1 MARGY
6 YTSKIS
12 ENLEETPEG
21 YLIARNVPIART
33 GPQDYKV
40 SDLPQDTAR
49 ELGLDTSN
57 PGASIT
63 VYRSPEEVFHP
74 DTLKSFEGKPLTK
87 NHPQEF
93 VDPHSYR
100 DVAMGHVQNVRR
112 GSQQLEGDDEGAGE
126 WPVIADII
134 VTAEPLLSLVKN
146 GSMRELSCGYD
157 FGIKRNE
164 DNPRLI
170 DQCSI
175 VGNHVAVVPHG
186 RAGSSV
192 RIIDAMP
199 EFIEPTQVSVLPAL
213 VASAPTYPPVAISF
227 PTNKETHV
235 SVKQKMLRMLLG
247 KQLIEMARANDAD
260 PEKIM
265 DAAEELAKPD
275 EPEEKGDK
283 AKDADP
289 DKGDLIGT
297 TPNKVNDKG
306 KAKDE
311 GPNTFKSADDAAATD
326 RRKKLHDA
334 LDEMMNKRDEKH
346 AADKK
351 GKDSDIAELKD
362 LLDQFL
368 SEEQKEPE
376 HAADKDEP
384 ADPSELDSLLGG
396 EDAEKEECPE
406 CGEMDCACDEESEP
420 GEETGASGEENL
432 EDADPAINA
441 APDHDHGPGD
451 KGKDKSKAKD
461 AAAVVAPVGSRARA
475 NDAVSA
481 ALRQLRPSI
490 AKCNDKAVH
499 AAFNSVLGAVT
510 RASKP
515 STGSYGAFAGAARA
529 RDNAPRN
536 PDRSRAN
543 DSAAQQDQ
551 INKLKAYYADASK
564 GGK

>member
-63 VYRSPEEVFHP
+63 IYRPPEEVFHP

-87 NHPQEF
+87 THPQEF
-93 VDPHSYR
+93 VDPHTYR
-100 DVAMGHVQNVRR
+100 EVAMGHVQNVRK

-170 DQCSI
+170 DQCAI

-199 EFIEPTQVSVLPAL
+199 EFIEPTQVSEPPAL
-213 VASAPTYPPVAISF
+213 VASAPTYPPVAINF

-235 SVKQKMLRMLLG
+235 SVKHKMLRLLMG
-247 KQLIEMARANDAD
+247 KQLIEMARATDAD
-260 PEKIM
+260 PEKIL
-265 DAAEELAKPD
+265 DAAEELTKPD
-275 EPEEKGDK
+275 EPVEDKGKDK
-283 AKDADP
+283 AKDTDP

-297 TPNKVNDKG
+297 TPNAVNDKG
-306 KAKDE
+306 KAKDA
-311 GPNTFKSADDAAATD
+311 GPNTFESGATD
-326 RRKKLHDA
+326 RRKGLHDA
-334 LDEMMNKRDEKH
+334 LDEMLNKRDEKQ

-396 EDAEKEECPE
+396 EDAEEECSE
-406 CGEMDCACDEESEP
+406 CGEKDCVCDSETEP
-420 GEETGASGEENL
+420 GEETGASGEENI

-441 APDHDHGPGD
+441 PPEHDHGPGD
-451 KGKDKSKAKD
+451 KKGKDKDKGKAKD
-461 AAAVVAPVGSRARA
+461 AAVLAPVGSRARA
-475 NDAVSA
+475 NDAVAA
-481 ALRQLRPSI
+481 ALRTLRPSI

-499 AAFNSVLGAVT
+499 DAFNSVLGSVT

-543 DSAAQQDQ
+543 DSAAQDQ
-551 INKLKAYYADASK
+551 INKLKAYYADAAPK